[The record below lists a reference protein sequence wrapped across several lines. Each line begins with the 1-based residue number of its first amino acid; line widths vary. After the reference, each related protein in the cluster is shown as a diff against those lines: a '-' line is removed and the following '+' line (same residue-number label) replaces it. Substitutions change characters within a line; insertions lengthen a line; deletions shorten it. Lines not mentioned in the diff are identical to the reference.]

1 MRRDGRET
9 QRLPAENFLLPG
21 MLLLILSLGVAGC
34 TPRSGGSGSE
44 EMAEGIAIALRVNE
58 LADAY
63 VRDYFE
69 RFPDDAT
76 AEGYPGADHGRLT
89 DNSLEAMKAWQE
101 REDDILG
108 ALREI
113 DASQLIGSPAY
124 VTYSFLRERLEGSAA
139 LRTCREDLWRV
150 SPTYNSWQAGY
161 SFLATIQPAS
171 TPEKRQ
177 MALERFGAFD
187 SYLDNEIANLRE
199 GMRSG
204 HSAPRHNVRT
214 VIQQMDDMLALG
226 TEGSPFFNPAVRDP
240 DPEFRSKLAKVVEE
254 RINPAVR
261 RYRDFLAGEYV
272 PFAREEIAVAANP
285 NGKQCYRQAVRYHTT
300 LDISPQEIH
309 DIGLRE
315 MAKLQAEM
323 LTIAESSFGTR
334 DIPALMQELRTN
346 TKYTFASR
354 EELRGFA
361 QNALNRAR
369 EAVPD
374 WFGRVPRS
382 EVVIQA
388 FPEFQERSAPGGVYN
403 SPSEEEGRPGIYLIN
418 LYQPEK
424 QSRAGIESTAFHET
438 YPGHHLQNSIALER
452 KDLHPVS
459 RYFYSSGF
467 GEGWALYTERLAD
480 EMELYSADIDRFGM
494 LSDAA
499 LRAAR
504 LVVDSGMHALG
515 WSRQRAIDYLLEH
528 TTLSPASA
536 AAEIDRY
543 IAVPGQATAY
553 MLGNLEIRR
562 LRERAQELLGPRF
575 SIKEYHDRIL
585 ENGTVPLSMLGKTI
599 DLWVQKQRSTG
610 G

>member
-1 MRRDGRET
+1 MRLDGREP
-9 QRLPAENFLLPG
+9 QRLLGGKFLLPG
-21 MLLLILSLGVAGC
+21 TLLLILSLGAADC
-34 TPRSGGSGSE
+34 ASRSGGSGSA
-44 EMAEGIAIALRVNE
+44 EMVEGTSIASRVNE

-63 VRDYFE
+63 VRDYFKH
-69 RFPDDAT
+69 FPDDAT

-89 DNSLEAMKAWQE
+89 DNSLEAMKIWQE
-101 REDDILG
+101 SEDEILG

-124 VTYSFLRERLEGSAA
+124 VTYSFLRERLEGSVA

-161 SFLATIQPAS
+161 PFLATIQPVL

-177 MALERFGAFD
+177 MALERFGAFG

-254 RINPAVR
+254 KINPAVQ
-261 RYRDFLAGEYV
+261 RYRDFLAEEYV

-285 NGKQCYRQAVRYHTT
+285 NGERCYRQAVRFHTT

-323 LTIAESSFGTR
+323 LTIADKSFGTR
-334 DIPALMQELRTN
+334 DVTALLQELRTN
-346 TKYTFASR
+346 TKYTFGSR
-354 EELRGFA
+354 QELERFA
-361 QNALNRAR
+361 QNALDRAR

-388 FPEFQERSAPGGVYN
+388 FPEFQEKSAPGGVYN
-403 SPSEEEGRPGIYLIN
+403 SPSEEEGRPGIYRIN

-452 KDLHPVS
+452 KDLHSVS

-480 EMELYSADIDRFGM
+480 EMGLYSADIDRFGM

-504 LVVDSGMHALG
+504 LVVDSGMHAFG

-528 TTLSPASA
+528 TTLSPSSA

-543 IAVPGQATAY
+543 LAVPGQATAY

-562 LRERAQELLGPRF
+562 LREKAQESLGPRF
-575 SIKEYHDRIL
+575 DIKEYHDRVL
-585 ENGTVPLSMLGKTI
+585 ENGAVPLSMLSKTV
-599 DLWVQKQRSTG
+599 DLWVRKQLSAG

>member
-1 MRRDGRET
+1 MT
-9 QRLPAENFLLPG
+9 
-21 MLLLILSLGVAGC
+21 
-34 TPRSGGSGSE
+34 
-44 EMAEGIAIALRVNE
+44 EGTAIASRVND

-69 RFPDDAT
+69 HFPDHAT
-76 AEGYPGADHGRLT
+76 AEGYPGADHGRLN
-89 DNSLEAMKAWQE
+89 DNSLEAMKTWEQ
-101 REDDILG
+101 REDEILG
-108 ALREI
+108 TLREI
-113 DASQLIGSPAY
+113 DASPLIGSPAY
-124 VTYSFLRERLEGSAA
+124 VTYSFLRERLEGSVA

-150 SPTYNSWQAGY
+150 SPTYTSWQSEY
-161 SFLATIQPAS
+161 SFLATIQPVS

-177 MALERFGAFD
+177 MALQRFGAFG
-187 SYLDNEIANLRE
+187 SYLDNEITNLRE

-214 VIQQMDDMLALG
+214 VIQQVDDMLALG
-226 TEGSPFFNPAVRDP
+226 TEESPFFNPAVRDP
-240 DPEFRSKLAKVVEE
+240 DPEFRSKFAKVVEE
-254 RINPAVR
+254 KINPAVR
-261 RYRDFLAGEYV
+261 RYRDFLADEYV
-272 PFAREEIAVAANP
+272 PYAREEIAVAANP
-285 NGKQCYRQAVRYHTT
+285 DGERCYRQAIRYHTT

-323 LTIAESSFGTR
+323 LTIAERSFDTR

-346 TKYTFASR
+346 TKYTFGSR
-354 EELRGFA
+354 QELKNFA
-361 QNALNRAR
+361 QDAVDRAR

-382 EVVIQA
+382 GVVIRA
-388 FPEFQERSAPGGVYN
+388 FPEFQEKSAPGGMYN
-403 SPSEEEGRPGIYLIN
+403 SPSEEEGRPGTYLIN

-438 YPGHHLQNSIALER
+438 YPGHHLQNSVALER

-480 EMELYSADIDRFGM
+480 EMGLYTGDVDRFGM

-515 WSRQRAIDYLLEH
+515 WSRQRAIDYLLEN

-543 IAVPGQATAY
+543 IAVAGQATAY

-562 LRERAQELLGPRF
+562 LREKAQKSLGSRF
-575 SIKEYHDRIL
+575 DIKEYHDRIV
-585 ENGTVPLSMLGKTI
+585 ENGAVPLSMLSKTV
-599 DLWVQKQRSTG
+599 DFWMQERRSTG

>member
-1 MRRDGRET
+1 
-9 QRLPAENFLLPG
+9 
-21 MLLLILSLGVAGC
+21 
-34 TPRSGGSGSE
+34 
-44 EMAEGIAIALRVNE
+44 MAEGTAIATRVNG

-69 RFPDDAT
+69 HFPDDAT
-76 AEGYPGADHGRLT
+76 AEGYPGADHGRLN
-89 DNSLEAMKAWQE
+89 DNSLEAMKTWEQ
-101 REDDILG
+101 RENEILG

-113 DASQLIGSPAY
+113 DASPLIGSPAY
-124 VTYSFLRERLEGSAA
+124 VTYSFLRERLEGSVA

-161 SFLATIQPAS
+161 SFLATIQPVS
-171 TPEKRQ
+171 TPEKRH
-177 MALERFGAFD
+177 MALQRFGAFG

-240 DPEFRSKLAKVVEE
+240 DPEFRRELAKVVEE
-254 RINPAVR
+254 KINPAVR
-261 RYRDFLAGEYV
+261 RYRDFLADEYV
-272 PFAREEIAVAANP
+272 LFAREEIAVAANP
-285 NGKQCYRQAVRYHTT
+285 DGERCYRQAIRYHTT

-309 DIGLRE
+309 NIGLRE
-315 MAKLQAEM
+315 MAKLQTEM
-323 LTIAESSFGTR
+323 LTIAERSFNTR

-346 TKYTFASR
+346 TKYTFGSR
-354 EELRGFA
+354 EELKSFA
-361 QNALNRAR
+361 QNAVDRAR

-382 EVVIQA
+382 EVVIRA
-388 FPEFQERSAPGGVYN
+388 FPEFQEKSAPGGMYN
-403 SPSEEEGRPGIYLIN
+403 SPSEEEGRPGTYLIN

-438 YPGHHLQNSIALER
+438 YPGHHLQNSVALER

-480 EMELYSADIDRFGM
+480 EMGLYTGDVDRFGM

-515 WSRQRAIDYLLEH
+515 WSRQRAIDYLLEN
-528 TTLSPASA
+528 TTLSPAPA

-543 IAVPGQATAY
+543 IAVAGQATAY

-562 LRERAQELLGPRF
+562 LREKAQKSLGPRF
-575 SIKEYHDRIL
+575 DIKEYHDRIV
-585 ENGTVPLSMLGKTI
+585 ENGAVPLSMLSKTV
-599 DLWVQKQRSTG
+599 DFWMQERRSTG